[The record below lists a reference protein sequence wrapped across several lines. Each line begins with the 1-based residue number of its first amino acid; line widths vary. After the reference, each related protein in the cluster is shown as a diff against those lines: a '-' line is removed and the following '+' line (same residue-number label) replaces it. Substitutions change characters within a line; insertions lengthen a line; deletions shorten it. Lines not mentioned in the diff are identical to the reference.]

1 MTKKYAISCFSVKKL
16 ISTSKRHGEH
26 PFAGRNTQHS
36 TQIKLLGTDKT
47 VLANVPELLYHFA
60 VKTYMLPY
68 ASFG

>member
-1 MTKKYAISCFSVKKL
+1 MTEKYAISCFSVKKL

-47 VLANVPELLYHFA
+47 VLANVTELPRVSLYHFA
-60 VKTYMLPY
+60 VKTYML
-68 ASFG
+68 